1 LPYKG
6 QNEGDIK
13 MNKEKNETRRKDEE
27 KKVAE
32 EMFKRVLLG
41 AG

>member
-1 LPYKG
+1 
-6 QNEGDIK
+6 